1 MDVKASLKSATGK
14 LANALSLDSD
24 PQEKDVLATLKKE
37 HDEVQELMND
47 MVGSKSAAERKALVK
62 KVKAALVP
70 HSKAEEKIVYDAV
83 IAVSIRK
90 VGGEKNRVDGAE
102 GYLEHAIASQTLMKL
117 DKISPATSPQFT
129 ATAKVLKELLDH
141 HIQEEERNIWADV
154 RDNFDSEARVE
165 MNHRYL
171 AAKKKVKVP

>member
-14 LANALSLDSD
+14 ISDALSLKSD
-24 PQEKDVLATLKKE
+24 PNDKDVLDTLKKE
-37 HDEVQELMND
+37 HDEVQELMSE
-47 MVGSKSAAERKALVK
+47 MVDSRNAAERKALVK
-62 KVKAALVP
+62 KVKAALLP

-83 IAVSIRK
+83 IAAK
-90 VGGEKNRVDGAE
+90 GEKNRVDGAE
-102 GYLEHAIASQTLMKL
+102 GYLEHAIASQTLLKL
-117 DKISPATSPQFT
+117 DKISPATSPEFT

-154 RDNFDSEARVE
+154 KDNFDSEARVE

-171 AAKKKVKVP
+171 AAKKKVKIP